1 MKLYFIGGASGSG
14 KTTIKENLQ
23 KLVGNNVN
31 VFEIDDF
38 DDVKIPDDA
47 DKVWR
52 QKTTEF
58 LLKKIVDNG
67 KPACLI
73 DQIVLGE
80 ILACPSAK
88 HIEEVHFLLLD
99 VDDLVRIKRIRTRG
113 DVPYNNQH
121 MLNWASWLRVH
132 NQEPLWEQHV
142 IKDDSWDG
150 LDFSTWD
157 QNENWPSNVT
167 TKIIDTTS
175 LDIKEVAEQVADWI
189 NDNQIDFKII
199 EHDSEIYRQAVL
211 LREDILRKPFGLKF
225 TEEELSEEKDH
236 IQVVGI
242 TNDAVVATAVLVPE
256 GLDCKMQRV
265 VVDENLV
272 NKGIGS
278 KMMIFCEDY
287 ARENK
292 FNSIYCHARDTAV
305 KFYLKNKYIAEGDY
319 FEEDTIPHLKMRK
332 VINPSPEAIDNTDF
346 TLHVGDKNTFDIVDD
361 RLFEYNKRC
370 VPPTQKPEVIDK
382 RFVIKKDDKVIAGI
396 DADIYIWNILFVS
409 VIFVDEDYRDQGLG
423 SILLNKVES
432 EAKTLGVKL
441 SHLDTFDFQAKE
453 FYEKHGYEVF
463 GTLDNCPEGHKR
475 YYMRKLL

>member
-14 KTTIKENLQ
+14 KTAIMPELQEILGSEIK
-23 KLVGNNVN
+23 VY
-31 VFEIDDF
+31 DF
-38 DDVKIPDDA
+38 DDIGVPEGA
-47 DKVWR
+47 DKKWR
-52 QKTTEF
+52 QESTEKW
-58 LLKKIVDNG
+58 LKKLLSYKKNT
-67 KPACLI
+67 CLLGVI
-73 DQIVLGE
+73 LGE

-150 LDFSTWD
+150 LDFSTWE
-157 QNENWPSNVT
+157 QNENWPNNVT
-167 TKIIDTTS
+167 TKAIDTTS
-175 LDIKEVAEQVADWI
+175 LDIKEVAEQVAAWI

-199 EHDSEIYRQAVL
+199 EHGSEIYRQAVL
-211 LREDILRKPFGLKF
+211 LREDILRKPFGLKY
-225 TEEELSEEKDH
+225 TEEELLEEKDH

-242 TNDAVVATAVLVPE
+242 TNDAVVATVVLVPE

-292 FNSIYCHARDTAV
+292 FNSIYCHARDTTV
-305 KFYLKNKYIAEGDY
+305 NFYLRNRYIAEGDY

-332 VINPSPEAIDNTDF
+332 VINLSPETIDNTDF
-346 TLHVGDKNTFDIVDD
+346 TLHVGDKIVDD

-370 VPPTQKPEVIDK
+370 VPPTRKPEVIDK

-423 SILLNKVES
+423 AILLNKVES

-463 GTLDNCPEGHKR
+463 GILDDCPEGHKR

>member
-14 KTTIKENLQ
+14 KTAIMPELQ
-23 KLVGNNVN
+23 KILGS
-31 VFEIDDF
+31 EIKVYDF
-38 DDVKIPDDA
+38 DDIGVPEGA
-47 DKVWR
+47 DKKWR
-52 QKTTEF
+52 QESTEKWLQQ
-58 LLKKIVDNG
+58 LLADG
-67 KPACLI
+67 KDACLLG
-73 DQIVLGE
+73 QIVLGE
-80 ILACPSAK
+80 IMACPSAK
-88 HIEEVHFLLLD
+88 KLDGINFCLLD

-132 NQEPLWEQHV
+132 NQEPQWEQHV
-142 IKDDSWDG
+142 IKDDSWDD
-150 LDFSTWD
+150 LDFSYWE

-175 LDIKEVAEQVADWI
+175 LDIKEVAKQVAAWI

-199 EHDSEIYRQAVL
+199 EHGSEIYSQAVL

-236 IQVVGI
+236 IQVVGM
-242 TNDAVVATAVLVPE
+242 TNDAVLATAVLVPE

-265 VVDENLV
+265 VVDESLV

-287 ARENK
+287 ARGNK

-305 KFYLKNKYIAEGDY
+305 NFYLKNKYIAEGDY

-332 VINPSPEAIDNTDF
+332 VINLSPEAIDNTDF
-346 TLHVGDKNTFDIVDD
+346 TLHVGDENTFDIVDG
-361 RLFEYNKRC
+361 RLFEYNKKC

-409 VIFVDEDYRDQGLG
+409 VIFVDEEYRDKGLG

-432 EAKTLGVKL
+432 EAKKLGVKL
-441 SHLDTFDFQAKE
+441 SHLDTFAFQAKE

-463 GTLDNCPEGHKR
+463 GTLDDCPEGHKR
-475 YYMRKLL
+475 YYLKKELI

>member
-14 KTTIKENLQ
+14 KTAIMPELQKILGSEIKVYDFDDIGVPEGADKKWRQESTEKWLQ
-23 KLVGNNVN
+23 KLL
-31 VFEIDDF
+31 ED
-38 DDVKIPDDA
+38 
-47 DKVWR
+47 
-52 QKTTEF
+52 
-58 LLKKIVDNG
+58 G
-67 KPACLI
+67 KDACLLG
-73 DQIVLGE
+73 QIVLGE
-80 ILACPSAK
+80 IMACPSAK
-88 HIEEVHFLLLD
+88 NLDGINFCLLD
-99 VDDLVRIKRIRTRG
+99 VSDFKRIQRLKNRNTYG
-113 DVPYNNQH
+113 ADQN
-121 MLNWASWLRVH
+121 MLNWSAWLRMH
-132 NQEPLWEQHV
+132 HQDPQWTQHV
-142 IKDDSWDG
+142 IKDDSWDS
-150 LDFSTWD
+150 LYFSSWD

-175 LDIKEVAEQVADWI
+175 LDIKEVAEQVAAWI
-189 NDNQIDFKII
+189 NDKQIDFKII
-199 EHDSEIYRQAVL
+199 EHGSKIYRQAVL

-225 TEEELSEEKDH
+225 TEEELLEEKDH

-256 GLDCKMQRV
+256 DLDCKMQRV

-305 KFYLKNKYIAEGDY
+305 NFYLKNKYIAEGDY

-332 VINPSPEAIDNTDF
+332 VINLSPETIDNTDF

-423 SILLNKVES
+423 SVLLNKVES

-453 FYEKHGYEVF
+453 FYLKHGYEVF
-463 GTLDNCPEGHKR
+463 GTLDDCPEGHKR

>member
-14 KTTIKENLQ
+14 KTAIKENLR

-58 LLKKIVDNG
+58 LLKKIVNDG

-99 VDDLVRIKRIRTRG
+99 VDDFVRIKRIRTRG

-175 LDIKEVAEQVADWI
+175 FDIKEVAEQVAAWI
-189 NDNQIDFKII
+189 SANNYD
-199 EHDSEIYRQAVL
+199 EI
-211 LREDILRKPFGLKF
+211 
-225 TEEELSEEKDH
+225 
-236 IQVVGI
+236 
-242 TNDAVVATAVLVPE
+242 
-256 GLDCKMQRV
+256 
-265 VVDENLV
+265 
-272 NKGIGS
+272 KGG
-278 KMMIFCEDY
+278 K
-287 ARENK
+287 
-292 FNSIYCHARDTAV
+292 
-305 KFYLKNKYIAEGDY
+305 
-319 FEEDTIPHLKMRK
+319 
-332 VINPSPEAIDNTDF
+332 
-346 TLHVGDKNTFDIVDD
+346 
-361 RLFEYNKRC
+361 
-370 VPPTQKPEVIDK
+370 
-382 RFVIKKDDKVIAGI
+382 
-396 DADIYIWNILFVS
+396 
-409 VIFVDEDYRDQGLG
+409 
-423 SILLNKVES
+423 
-432 EAKTLGVKL
+432 
-441 SHLDTFDFQAKE
+441 
-453 FYEKHGYEVF
+453 
-463 GTLDNCPEGHKR
+463 
-475 YYMRKLL
+475 